1 GSSPNSV
8 AQDGPSSFQKD
19 GVCEV
24 PGKPDAGLPH
34 EGLEGRCEKADTS
47 SGSDTASSG
56 AVKTS
61 PEPEPMTGIES
72 DSTSATGKRPHDAE
86 DKKEPDAAATDE
98 PPAKTTPLRRAGREA
113 PPTVKSPAVTSVGAA
128 DKSKSPT
135 EQWPPL
141 TKTADV
147 KVSDNND
154 LGTTPNDTDGDKP
167 ADMDTSEASTSSLSA
182 KRTHEDADEAT
193 TNPDGE
199 GQPPSKTVPIRR
211 STYRP

>member
-1 GSSPNSV
+1 MGQPYNPLNSYETGSSPNSV
-8 AQDGPSSFQKD
+8 VQDGPSSFQKD

-34 EGLEGRCEKADTS
+34 EGLEGRCEKADAS

-98 PPAKTTPLRRAGREA
+98 PPAKTTPLRRPLLR
-113 PPTVKSPAVTSVGAA
+113 PRPNIS
-128 DKSKSPT
+128 T
-135 EQWPPL
+135 ERKTAETPPL
-141 TKTADV
+141 
-147 KVSDNND
+147 
-154 LGTTPNDTDGDKP
+154 
-167 ADMDTSEASTSSLSA
+167 
-182 KRTHEDADEAT
+182 
-193 TNPDGE
+193 
-199 GQPPSKTVPIRR
+199 PP
-211 STYRP
+211 